1 MTDSEEYILVNKL
14 CDEID
19 NHNIANIK
27 KIIKN
32 NKYHLYDKLVLHMA
46 VKKNNAKCIA
56 LLIVHMNADIDIE
69 DENGCTA
76 LHIAADLN
84 QYDCL
89 KILLKYNPDKEKK
102 GKYNMTPLMYA
113 TSKGHIQCMK
123 LLLDAGVDRNPVDN
137 DGWTPLMYTVSSS
150 GSIDS
155 LRLLLDYEVDTY
167 KINNDGNTAFCIAN
181 IKIGEDQDEYVE
193 LLFNYIYN
201 NKCSNKY
208 EKLRFAIKNNKLKLA
223 QSLIDEGVD
232 INDINNKCIL
242 HSAVNTLMDDDVIN
256 NSDECIK
263 LLLNYGADVNKTDHD
278 GWTPL
283 MIAAMRW
290 ATSFQKLLLDAGA
303 EVNMVNPD
311 GDTALMIAMDCHVE
325 ELELLIDATYND
337 IVYKVLIAVSKH
349 DIIFDTAFIIFKKIV
364 KKTFPNEFGNEDFD
378 RYNKKIQLYKLF
390 QEKFSKFNNKTP

>member
-27 KIIKN
+27 KIIKK

-46 VKKNNAKCIA
+46 VKRNNYLCIA
-56 LLIVHMNADIDIE
+56 VLIKYMNADIDIE
-69 DENGCTA
+69 DEKGCTA

-84 QYDCL
+84 HYDCL
-89 KILLKYNPDKEKK
+89 EMLLEYNPDKEKK
-102 GKYNMTPLMYA
+102 CEYNMTPLMYA

-155 LRLLLDYEVDTY
+155 LKLLLDYEVDTD

-201 NKCSNKY
+201 NKCPNKY

-223 QSLIDEGVD
+223 QSLIDKGVD
-232 INDINNKCIL
+232 INDINNEYVL

-263 LLLNYGADVNKTDHD
+263 LLLNYGADVNKTDDD

-290 ATSFQKLLLDAGA
+290 ATSFQKLLLDSGA

-311 GDTALMIAMDCHVE
+311 GDTALMIAMDNDVQ
-325 ELELLIDATYND
+325 ELELLIDATYSD
-337 IVYKVLIAVSKH
+337 IADKVLIVVSKH

-364 KKTFPNEFGNEDFD
+364 KKTLPNESDNEYFN